1 MVMDW
6 ATVEAPSNVLFEYV
20 DDPEVIVVDPLKV
33 RRLENVL
40 EKSVGERKEGEPR
53 RREKKMCY

>member
-33 RRLENVL
+33 RRVENVL
-40 EKSVGERKEGEPR
+40 EKSVGKRKEGD
-53 RREKKMCY
+53 KKS